1 MAVGQVGTTVDGTS
15 KRQLRLNLKLVLG
28 ERFALLLALF
38 PLGGVV
44 HHMSQLSSPA
54 VLFLVG
60 AWVVASLVQS
70 FTTRHKVSEQNPPA
84 ESLTVEGGWL

>member
-1 MAVGQVGTTVDGTS
+1 MTAGQVGTTVDGIS
-15 KRQLRLNLKLVLG
+15 RRQLRLSLKLVLG

-44 HHMSQLSSPA
+44 HHTSQASSHV

-70 FTTRHKVSEQNPPA
+70 FTTRHKVSEQNLPA
-84 ESLTVEGGWL
+84 ESLTFEGGWL